1 MHREEVPSA
10 DLGFSQLLLSF
21 CQMSA
26 AAAAKLAL
34 AALTIVPLQK
44 RARFLLAPLFKN
56 LKNERHL

>member
-26 AAAAKLAL
+26 AAAKLAL
-34 AALTIVPLQK
+34 AALTTVPLQK

>member
-26 AAAAKLAL
+26 AAAKPGSAS
-34 AALTIVPLQK
+34 
-44 RARFLLAPLFKN
+44 RATTEYHCKSARVFFSLLS
-56 LKNERHL
+56 LKI

>member
-26 AAAAKLAL
+26 AAAAAKLAL
-34 AALTIVPLQK
+34 AALQ
-44 RARFLLAPLFKN
+44 
-56 LKNERHL
+56 